1 MILRSFIRKLVWV
14 RQRRRREAEL
24 REELEFHLEEEA
36 KDRREEGLPEEEAR
50 WAARRDL
57 GNVTLVEEN
66 IRAVWIW
73 TLWERLIQDVSY
85 ALRMMRKNPTF
96 TVLATLLLALG
107 IGANTAIYSF
117 VDALLVRLLPVTDPR
132 SLVVLNWHMT
142 GKKGSDDSVVHDVS
156 GNLYTDPKFGETAGI
171 F

>member
-1 MILRSFIRKLVWV
+1 MMLRSFIRKLVWLL
-14 RQRRRREAEL
+14 QRRRKEAEL

-36 KDRREEGLPEEEAR
+36 EERRGEGLPEEEAR

-57 GNVTLVEEN
+57 GNVAQVEEN

-73 TLWERLIQDVSY
+73 TFWERLIQDVRY

-96 TVLATLLLALG
+96 TALATLLLALG

-117 VDALLVRLLPVTDPR
+117 VDALLVRLLPVADPR
-132 SLVVLNWHMT
+132 SLVVLNWHMQD
-142 GKKGSDDSVVHDVS
+142 KGSDRDSVVHHAS
-156 GNLYTDPKFGETAGI
+156 GYY
-171 F
+171 